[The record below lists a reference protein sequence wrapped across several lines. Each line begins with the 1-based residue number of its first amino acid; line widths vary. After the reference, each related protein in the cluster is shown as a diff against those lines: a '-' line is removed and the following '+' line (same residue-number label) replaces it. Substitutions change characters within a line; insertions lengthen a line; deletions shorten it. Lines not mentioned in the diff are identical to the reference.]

1 MIVEVWNLMW
11 QWAQLFYRLE
21 AVETLKAYISHN
33 MDDNEELCAR
43 LETVKGEATVARKLA
58 GERVG
63 LMRKVEKEKEAA
75 EAEAHRLAE
84 RGRWCRLERRK
95 LKRRLD
101 CWGRSCRSFRRGSPF
116 KRKSWRW
123 STRNKWTTCSFMTIN
138 VVWRTMALP
147 KTLLAFLQTMKM
159 K

>member
-1 MIVEVWNLMW
+1 
-11 QWAQLFYRLE
+11 
-21 AVETLKAYISHN
+21 

-84 RGRWCRLERRK
+84 EREVMEARKKKVKEEARWLRQEL
-95 LKRRLD
+95 
-101 CWGRSCRSFRRGSPF
+101 
-116 KRKSWRW
+116 
-123 STRNKWTTCSFMTIN
+123 
-138 VVWRTMALP
+138 
-147 KTLLAFLQTMKM
+147 
-159 K
+159 